1 MRRRAT
7 EKTRRN
13 PILAAALS
21 IIFPGLGQFYNR
33 QIKKGLSF
41 AIGALFVIVIRVGAF
56 DTPQP
61 LNPEAFEATPWNNQD
76 LFFALGPFL
85 IGLMV
90 WSVVDA
96 FQTAQRSQKR
106 T

>member
-1 MRRRAT
+1 MRRRAP
-7 EKTRRN
+7 EKIRRN

-21 IIFPGLGQFYNR
+21 IILPGLGQFYNL

-41 AIGALFVIVIRVGAF
+41 VIGALFVIVVWISAF
-56 DTPQP
+56 NTPQP
-61 LNPEAFEATPWNNQD
+61 LKAGAIEATPWNNLD

-96 FQTAQRSQKR
+96 FQTAQRFQ
-106 T
+106 